1 MRSFGG
7 PDTYKLPIHG
17 INRTHFET
25 ASRELDKFDVVLPL
39 SNISQ
44 LPFLL
49 GMPDVVLREVVS
61 GHHAEQPKHPPT
73 NMMRLCWRRTITGTT
88 SSTNTLLTFSARR
101 WHARWLME
109 RIHRIEES
117 VC

>member
-49 GMPDVVLREVVS
+49 GMVGELNLRFTPDS
-61 GHHAEQPKHPPT
+61 
-73 NMMRLCWRRTITGTT
+73 TT
-88 SSTNTLLTFSARR
+88 S
-101 WHARWLME
+101 
-109 RIHRIEES
+109 
-117 VC
+117 